1 MYSKIE
7 SNKQIII
14 MINKISETKFE
25 NKYPTL
31 AAKIHFLKFF
41 DLLNLQKASKIGK
54 ISPSK
59 SKDRTSVIKSIIS
72 FDLKNNFLICKT
84 IFKNPKEY
92 GKPKIDDV
100 QNIDTIEWNRHQF
113 DFYTDKNWE
122 EMINDDE
129 PPFEIKQ
136 VEYEPNKGTVLYKNQ
151 LEPLTYT
158 REQDITLNRAN
169 DYLQKLEKLILENKI
184 NELDLFKKQHEAHII
199 NLRQVMDDYADR
211 EEDKISKLESI
222 NDKIEELNNIL
233 LDFQKRNVISE
244 ELLHEFRAHTGL
256 DNHKPELKTQKQEI
270 RKEEVKPEYKPEPKF
285 EAPEVKETKEEF
297 KQEQVVEKEIRKEE
311 SKKTFEDNQAKT
323 NQAILENLNQ
333 IKNEFKN
340 NQTKKEYEPK
350 HVCCHPERD
359 VKHYCKCDHT
369 DINNAISS
377 ALPEYYH
384 VKIECNHS
392 LPEHCCREHEKME
405 YEQKEPVRE
414 YTELEKEA
422 LNFLEQ
428 KKLRSK
434 YNKNV
439 TSLDILEDDIR
450 VSHVVSKTSSNHKS
464 LNKKNR

>member
-1 MYSKIE
+1 
-7 SNKQIII
+7 

-41 DLLNLQKASKIGK
+41 DLLNLQKASKIGN

-100 QNIDTIEWNRHQF
+100 QNINTIEWNRHQF
-113 DFYTDKNWE
+113 DYYTNKNWE

-136 VEYEPNKGTVLYKNQ
+136 VEYEPNKGAVLYENQ
-151 LEPLTYT
+151 LEPLIYT
-158 REQDITLNRAN
+158 REQDITLNHAN
-169 DYLQKLEKLILENKI
+169 DYLKKLEKLILENKI

-199 NLRQVMDDYADR
+199 NLKQVMDDYADR

-256 DNHKPELKTQKQEI
+256 DSHKPELKTQKQEI
-270 RKEEVKPEYKPEPKF
+270 KEEVKPKYKPESKF
-285 EAPEVKETKEEF
+285 ETPEIKES
-297 KQEQVVEKEIRKEE
+297 KQEINPEKEVEKEIGREE
-311 SKKTFEDNQAKT
+311 SKTIFDNQPKSS
-323 NQAILENLNQ
+323 QSILENQ
-333 IKNEFKN
+333 AKNEFKN
-340 NQTKKEYEPK
+340 YQSKQEYDSK
-350 HVCCHPERD
+350 HVCCHLEHNI
-359 VKHYCKCDHT
+359 KNYCKCDHSKV
-369 DINNAISS
+369 NNTIPSI
-377 ALPEYYH
+377 LPEYYH

-392 LPEHCCREHEKME
+392 LPEHCCYEHEKVE
-405 YEQKEPVRE
+405 YEQKESIRE

-439 TSLDILEDDIR
+439 TSLDILEDELK
-450 VSHVVSKTSSNHKS
+450 VSHVISKTSSNHKS
-464 LNKKNR
+464 VNKKHR